1 MQRLNVEKI
10 SFVWRALPALG
21 ISVIADALDFIE
33 GPILS
38 IPPIGDIPNA
48 IITGLLFAITRNKRS
63 AAINLIK
70 FIPFIGDF
78 IPTYTITTLMW
89 IYTESNKKSKTLQ
102 YAFATRLPRLTENEA
117 FIFLSVVQMIID
129 ANKIHP

>member
-1 MQRLNVEKI
+1 MQRLDLGKKF
-10 SFVWRALPALG
+10 FVWRALSALG
-21 ISVIADALDFIE
+21 ISLIADALDFIE
-33 GPILS
+33 GPILT

-70 FIPFIGDF
+70 FIPIIGDY

-89 IYTESNKKSKTLQ
+89 IYSEWNKKNEALQ
-102 YAFATRLPRLTENEA
+102 YVR
-117 FIFLSVVQMIID
+117 
-129 ANKIHP
+129 H

>member
-1 MQRLNVEKI
+1 MQVLQIEKPFFT
-10 SFVWRALPALG
+10 SRALVALG
-21 ISVIADALDFIE
+21 ISVIADVLDFIE

-48 IITGLLFAITRNKRS
+48 IITGLLFAITRNKKS
-63 AAINLIK
+63 ATINLIK

-89 IYTESNKKSKTLQ
+89 IYNEWSKKNETLR
-102 YAFATRLPRLTENEA
+102 YVRN
-117 FIFLSVVQMIID
+117 
-129 ANKIHP
+129 

>member
-48 IITGLLFAITRNKRS
+48 IISGLLFAITRNKRS

-89 IYTESNKKSKTLQ
+89 IHNEWSKKNETLR
-102 YAFATRLPRLTENEA
+102 YVRN
-117 FIFLSVVQMIID
+117 
-129 ANKIHP
+129 